1 MAVSDVEALALFD
14 LIDAVDGLFGFRDIA
29 VAREARRLLD
39 ADVTLP
45 LILYAG
51 SALRVRGIRLNAT
64 ALRETP
70 WGGLALSHGDDL
82 ATLDGQLE
90 LPLLEPRVRFDEVFE
105 AARECED

>member
-1 MAVSDVEALALFD
+1 M
-14 LIDAVDGLFGFRDIA
+14 
-29 VAREARRLLD
+29 
-39 ADVTLP
+39 
-45 LILYAG
+45 ILYAG

-70 WGGLALSHGDDL
+70 WGSLALSHGDDL

-105 AARECED
+105 AARECEDDGDLDQAEKLYRLASEIDPHDAYSIFNRGNVLASLERGG